1 MSKFIANMI
10 KKQADV
16 SLEKG
21 QAKYK
26 AYFVDTTIYAKYKD
40 DVDAILDIDGYATC
54 IV

>member
-10 KKQADV
+10 RKQADI
-16 SLEKG
+16 SPEKG

-40 DVDAILDIDGYATC
+40 DVDAILGADGYSNC